1 MGDGLQLSIE
11 LFIIIFSIWFLTFYC
26 NPRTKMAVVGKILM
40 EGIGA
45 TGALYGQ
52 YIEKYLHNPVEEI
65 EYISEMDIDHQEEK
79 SSFDYDVGNIRNVFY
94 MQFLYL
100 LLIPFKGLSEI
111 WSIVKDIFGRD
122 FSRKFK

>member
-1 MGDGLQLSIE
+1 
-11 LFIIIFSIWFLTFYC
+11 
-26 NPRTKMAVVGKILM
+26 MAVVGKILM